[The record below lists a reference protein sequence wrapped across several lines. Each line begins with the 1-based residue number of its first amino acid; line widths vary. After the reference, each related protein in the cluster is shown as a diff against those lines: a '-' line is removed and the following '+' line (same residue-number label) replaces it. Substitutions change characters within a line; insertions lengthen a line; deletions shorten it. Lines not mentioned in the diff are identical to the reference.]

1 MRKLGYSIG
10 PEKKPHS
17 LMIQQGTK
25 VTPLLLLFH
34 YCAQILSASVP
45 RQPTGKWGLPNQ
57 PSQSRRQPMRDL
69 TKLGFADDLA
79 LVAGLEEVGRTCCPQ
94 INFIRCLSSSLGRGK
109 LMKSLTL
116 STTKIWGTSLI
127 IAEREISSWTRRS
140 SIWSAV
146 KCHSPGMLS
155 PKHQYSN
162 TSVRVTQTK
171 AKEMHLE
178 MDLALY
184 WCS

>member
-17 LMIQQGTK
+17 MTIEGVLRLHTCSCYFII
-25 VTPLLLLFH
+25 VLNYFLHLFPDS
-34 YCAQILSASVP
+34 LN
-45 RQPTGKWGLPNQ
+45 KWGLPNQ

-79 LVAGLEEVGRTCCPQ
+79 LVAGLEEVGRTCCLQ
-94 INFIRCLSSSLGRGK
+94 INFIRCFYSSLGRGT

-116 STTKIWGTSLI
+116 STIKIWGTSLI

-146 KCHSPGMLS
+146 KCHSPGM
-155 PKHQYSN
+155 
-162 TSVRVTQTK
+162 
-171 AKEMHLE
+171 
-178 MDLALY
+178 
-184 WCS
+184 